1 MTLNHIVSALVKT
14 CSDDTIAAIIA
25 AMVSAEDNPELT
37 DDEAEAGQTLFD
49 TLVKAVPESTVE
61 FRGNYPQN

>member
-14 CSDDTIAAIIA
+14 CGEDTLAAIIS
-25 AMVSAEDNPELT
+25 AMLSSEDNPALT

-49 TLVKAVPESTVE
+49 SLIDAVPESTVE
-61 FRGNYPQN
+61 LAQSL